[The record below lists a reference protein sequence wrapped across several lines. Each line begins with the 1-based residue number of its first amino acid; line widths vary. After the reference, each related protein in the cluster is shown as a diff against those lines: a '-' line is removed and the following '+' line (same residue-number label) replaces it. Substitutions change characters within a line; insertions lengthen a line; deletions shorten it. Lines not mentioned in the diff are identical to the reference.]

1 MANCQKCL
9 QFWLIVL
16 LSFSGILFSSCTS
29 LNKFVLLEKAGN
41 VPPRV
46 EIETIPFYSQ
56 KAYQCGPAALAM
68 VFSWSGQPIPL
79 EDLTSEAFTPE
90 LKGSLQAAMVSAVRR
105 NGRIAYEFTGLSE
118 LFAEVASGHP
128 VIILQNLGLS
138 WYPVWHY
145 AVVIGYDLSE
155 KYVIL
160 RSGNIQRKLMSFQ
173 VFEKTWAR
181 GNYWGL
187 LILQSNQLPAAVK
200 EDLFLKAVMG
210 LEEARQF
217 RAAIMGYQT
226 ALIQWPKNLT
236 ALIGIGNCYYALG
249 ELENAEEI
257 LRRAIRFHPKSGPAF
272 NNLAQ
277 ILFEQGREQEALA
290 AAKKAV
296 SLGGA
301 IRSVYQK
308 TLEEIEEFNGKQLEF

>member
-9 QFWLIVL
+9 RFYCIIL
-16 LSFSGILFSSCTS
+16 LSCAGILLSSCTG
-29 LNKFVLLEKAGN
+29 LNTSVILEKAGN
-41 VPPRV
+41 VPDRV
-46 EIETIPFYSQ
+46 EIETIPFYFQ

-68 VFSWSGQPIPL
+68 VLNWSGFPISP
-79 EDLTSEAFTPE
+79 EELTAEVFTPE
-90 LKGSLQAAMVSAVRR
+90 RKGSLQSAMISAVRR
-105 NGRIAYEFTGLSE
+105 NGRVAYVFAGLSD
-118 LFAEVASGHP
+118 LFAEVAAGHP

-145 AVVIGYDLSE
+145 AVVIGYDLSD

-160 RSGNIQRKLMSFQ
+160 RSGNIRRKLMSFQ

-187 LILQSNQLPAAVK
+187 LILRSNQLPATVK
-200 EDLFLKAVMG
+200 EDLFLKALLG

-217 RAAIMGYQT
+217 RVAIDGYHL
-226 ALIQWPKNLT
+226 ALTQWPNNLT

-249 ELENAEEI
+249 ELENAEKI
-257 LRRAIRFHPKSGPAF
+257 LKKAIRYHPNSGPAF

-277 ILFEQGREQEALA
+277 IFFEQGRKQKALE

-296 SLGGA
+296 SLGGPM
-301 IRSVYQK
+301 RSVYQK
-308 TLEEIEEFNGKQLEF
+308 TLEEIEGLHGK

>member
-9 QFWLIVL
+9 QFYCIVL
-16 LSFSGILFSSCTS
+16 LSCAGILLSSCTG
-29 LNKFVLLEKAGN
+29 LNKSVMLEKAGN

-68 VFSWSGQPIPL
+68 VLNWSGLPISP
-79 EDLTSEAFTPE
+79 EDLTAEVFT
-90 LKGSLQAAMVSAVRR
+90 LQRKGSLQSAMVSAVRR
-105 NGRIAYEFTGLSE
+105 NGRIAYVFTELSD
-118 LFAEVASGHP
+118 LFVEVAAGHP

-145 AVVIGYDLSE
+145 AVVVGYDLSE

-160 RSGNIQRKLMSFQ
+160 RSGNIRRKLMSFQ
-173 VFEKTWAR
+173 IFEKTWAR

-187 LILQSNQLPAAVK
+187 LILQSNQLPATVK
-200 EDLFLKAVMG
+200 EDLFLNALLG

-217 RAAIMGYQT
+217 RFAIDGYHT
-226 ALIQWPKNLT
+226 ALTQWPKNLT
-236 ALIGIGNCYYALG
+236 AHIGIGNCYYALG
-249 ELENAEEI
+249 ELENAEEA
-257 LRRAIRFHPKSGPAF
+257 LRKAIRLHPKSGPVF

-277 ILFEQGREQEALA
+277 IFFEQGRKQDALA

-296 SLGGA
+296 SLGGPM
-301 IRSVYQK
+301 SSLYQK
-308 TLEEIEEFNGKQLEF
+308 TLEEIEGLNGK

>member
-9 QFWLIVL
+9 QFYCIVL
-16 LSFSGILFSSCTS
+16 LCFTFVLFSSCAG
-29 LNKFVLLEKAGN
+29 LNKSAMMEEAGN

-68 VFSWSGQPIPL
+68 VLNWSGLPISP
-79 EDLTSEAFTPE
+79 EDLTTEVFTPE
-90 LKGSLQAAMVSAVRR
+90 RKGSLQSAMVSAIRR
-105 NGRIAYEFTGLSE
+105 NGRIAYVFTGLSD
-118 LFAEVASGHP
+118 LFAEVAAGHP

-145 AVVIGYDLSE
+145 AVVVGYDLSE
-155 KYVIL
+155 KYFIL
-160 RSGNIQRKLMSFQ
+160 RSGNIRRKLMSFQ
-173 VFEKTWAR
+173 IFEKTWAR

-187 LILQSNQLPAAVK
+187 LILQSNQLPVTVK
-200 EDLFLKAVMG
+200 EDLFLKALLG

-217 RAAIMGYQT
+217 RAAIDGYHT
-226 ALIQWPKNLT
+226 ALTQWPNNLT

-249 ELENAEEI
+249 ELEYAEQV
-257 LRRAIRFHPKSGPAF
+257 LSKAIRLHPTSGPAF

-277 ILFEQGREQEALA
+277 IFFEQGRKQEALT

-296 SLGGA
+296 SLGGPMS
-301 IRSVYQK
+301 SVYQK
-308 TLEEIEEFNGKQLEF
+308 TLDEIEQIQK

>member
-1 MANCQKCL
+1 
-9 QFWLIVL
+9 V
-16 LSFSGILFSSCTS
+16 
-29 LNKFVLLEKAGN
+29 VEKAGN

-68 VFSWSGQPIPL
+68 VLNWSGLPISP
-79 EDLTSEAFTPE
+79 ENLTAEVFTPE
-90 LKGSLQAAMVSAVRR
+90 RKGSFQSAMVGAARR
-105 NGRIAYEFTGLSE
+105 NGRIAYVFTGLSD
-118 LFAEVASGHP
+118 LFAEVAAGNP

-155 KYVIL
+155 KYVVL
-160 RSGNIQRKLMSFQ
+160 RSGNIRRKLMSFQ

-187 LILQSNQLPAAVK
+187 LILQSNQLPVAVK
-200 EDLFLKAVMG
+200 EDLFIKALLG

-217 RAAIMGYQT
+217 RSAINGYDT
-226 ALIQWPKNLT
+226 ALTQWPKNII
-236 ALIGIGNCYYALG
+236 ALIGKGNCYYALG
-249 ELENAEEI
+249 ELENAEKAFKK
-257 LRRAIRFHPKSGPAF
+257 AIRLHPKSGPAF

-277 ILFEQGREQEALA
+277 IFFEQGRKQEALA

-296 SLGGA
+296 SLGGPM
-301 IRSVYQK
+301 RPVYQK
-308 TLEEIEEFNGKQLEF
+308 TLEEIEGINGK

>member
-1 MANCQKCL
+1 MADCQKCL
-9 QFWLIVL
+9 QFCYIVL
-16 LSFSGILFSSCTS
+16 LSCAGILLSSCTGF
-29 LNKFVLLEKAGN
+29 NKSVMLEKAGN
-41 VPPRV
+41 VSPRV

-56 KAYQCGPAALAM
+56 KAYQCGPSALAM
-68 VFSWSGQPIPL
+68 VLNWSGLPISP
-79 EDLTSEAFTPE
+79 EDLSAEVFTPE
-90 LKGSLQAAMVSAVRR
+90 RKGSLQSAMVSAVRR
-105 NGRIAYEFTGLSE
+105 NGRIAYVFAGLSD
-118 LFAEVASGHP
+118 LFAEVAAGHP

-145 AVVIGYDLSE
+145 AVVVGYDFPE

-160 RSGNIQRKLMSFQ
+160 RSGNIRRKLMSFQ

-187 LILQSNQLPAAVK
+187 IILQSNQLPVTVK
-200 EDLFLKAVMG
+200 EDLFLKALLG

-217 RAAIMGYQT
+217 RAAIDGYHT
-226 ALIQWPKNLT
+226 ALTQWPKNLT

-249 ELENAEEI
+249 ELENAEEV
-257 LRRAIRFHPKSGPAF
+257 LRKAIRYHPKSGPAF

-277 ILFEQGREQEALA
+277 IFFEQGRKQEALA

-296 SLGGA
+296 SLGGPMS
-301 IRSVYQK
+301 SVYQK
-308 TLEEIEEFNGKQLEF
+308 TLEEIERLNRK

>member
-1 MANCQKCL
+1 MANCQKDL
-9 QFWLIVL
+9 QFYCILL
-16 LSFSGILFSSCTS
+16 LSCAGILLSSCTG
-29 LNKFVLLEKAGN
+29 LNTSVMLEKAGN
-41 VPPRV
+41 VPSRV
-46 EIETIPFYSQ
+46 EIETIPFYFQ

-68 VFSWSGQPIPL
+68 VLNWSGLSISP
-79 EDLTSEAFTPE
+79 EDLTAEVFTPE
-90 LKGSLQAAMVSAVRR
+90 RKGSLQSAMVSAVRR
-105 NGRIAYEFTGLSE
+105 NGRIAYVFTGLSD
-118 LFAEVASGHP
+118 LFVEVAAGHP

-145 AVVIGYDLSE
+145 AVVIGYDLPD

-160 RSGNIQRKLMSFQ
+160 RSGNIRRKFMSFQ

-187 LILQSNQLPAAVK
+187 LILRSNQLPATVK
-200 EDLFLKAVMG
+200 EDLFLKALLG

-217 RAAIMGYQT
+217 QAAIDGYHM
-226 ALIQWPKNLT
+226 ALTQWPKNLT

-249 ELENAEEI
+249 ELENAEKVLI
-257 LRRAIRFHPKSGPAF
+257 DAIRYHPNSGPAF

-277 ILFEQGREQEALA
+277 IFFEQGRKQEALE

-296 SLGGA
+296 SLGGPM
-301 IRSVYQK
+301 RSVYQE
-308 TLEEIEEFNGKQLEF
+308 TLEEIEGIHGK

>member
-9 QFWLIVL
+9 QFYCIVL
-16 LSFSGILFSSCTS
+16 LSCAGILLSSCTG
-29 LNKFVLLEKAGN
+29 LNKSVMLEKAGN

-68 VFSWSGQPIPL
+68 VLNWSGLPISP
-79 EDLTSEAFTPE
+79 EDLTAEVFTPQR
-90 LKGSLQAAMVSAVRR
+90 KGSLQSAMVSAVRR
-105 NGRIAYEFTGLSE
+105 NGRIAYVFTELSD
-118 LFAEVASGHP
+118 LFVEVAAGHP

-138 WYPVWHY
+138 WYSVWHY
-145 AVVIGYDLSE
+145 AVVVGYDLSE

-160 RSGNIQRKLMSFQ
+160 RSGNIRRKLMSFQ
-173 VFEKTWAR
+173 IFEKTWAR

-187 LILQSNQLPAAVK
+187 LILQSNQLPATVK
-200 EDLFLKAVMG
+200 EDLFLNALLG

-217 RAAIMGYQT
+217 RFAIDGYHT
-226 ALIQWPKNLT
+226 ALTQWPKNLT
-236 ALIGIGNCYYALG
+236 AHIGIGNCYYALG
-249 ELENAEEI
+249 ELENAEEA
-257 LRRAIRFHPKSGPAF
+257 LRKAIRLHPKSGPVF

-277 ILFEQGREQEALA
+277 IFFEQGRKQDALA

-296 SLGGA
+296 SLGGPMS
-301 IRSVYQK
+301 SVYQK
-308 TLEEIEEFNGKQLEF
+308 TLEEIEGLNGK

>member
-1 MANCQKCL
+1 M
-9 QFWLIVL
+9 VL
-16 LSFSGILFSSCTS
+16 LCCTVFLLSSCAG
-29 LNKFVLLEKAGN
+29 LNKSVMLEKAGN

-68 VFSWSGQPIPL
+68 VLNWSGLPISP
-79 EDLTSEAFTPE
+79 EELTTEVFTPAR
-90 LKGSLQAAMVSAVRR
+90 KGSLQSAMISAVRR
-105 NGRIAYEFTGLSE
+105 NGKIAYVFTGLSD
-118 LFAEVASGHP
+118 LFAEVAAGQP

-145 AVVIGYDLSE
+145 AVVVGYDLSE

-160 RSGNIQRKLMSFQ
+160 CSGNIRRKLMPFQ
-173 VFEKTWAR
+173 VFEKSWAR

-187 LILQSNQLPAAVK
+187 LILQSNQLPATAK
-200 EDLFLKAVMG
+200 EDLFLKAVLG

-217 RAAIMGYQT
+217 RAAIDGYHT
-226 ALIQWPKNLT
+226 ALTQWPENLT
-236 ALIGIGNCYYALG
+236 ALIGLGNCYYALG
-249 ELENAEEI
+249 ELENTEKV
-257 LRRAIRFHPKSGPAF
+257 LRKAIRLHPTSGPAF

-277 ILFEQGREQEALA
+277 IFFEQGRKQEALA

-296 SLGGA
+296 FLDGSMS
-301 IRSVYQK
+301 SVYQK
-308 TLEEIEEFNGKQLEF
+308 TLEEIEGLNGK